1 VSPGTATK
9 LVAVFAIGGIGMSLW
24 FGKSGS
30 DRYRKVWG
38 VVLLSAVAAAMAD
51 FAPALV
57 GWFIGLVIVAYA
69 LNHTTNITAAVSGA
83 KAQAAG
89 KG

>member
-1 VSPGTATK
+1 MSSGTATK
-9 LVAVFAIGGIGMSLW
+9 LVAVFAIGGVGMSLW
-24 FGKSGS
+24 FGKGGS

-69 LNHTTNITAAVSGA
+69 IGHTTNIATAVAGA
-83 KAQAAG
+83 KAQATG